1 MRAKCY
7 RRASLPLLFVAVL
20 ACNKAPTATQIMTDK
35 MDQSKASR
43 PAHWDYMVDNAML
56 QDMSLTDNH
65 FIPHSDEL
73 NGTGTARLDRM
84 VKILDTYGGT
94 VRLET
99 DSTDEAF
106 TARRIDHAREY
117 LAVAGCDMSR
127 VKVAAMMSGGRGMP
141 AEQAI
146 QTVDRSREE
155 KDSAE
160 PAPLSFSGS
169 SSENN

>member
-1 MRAKCY
+1 MCAKYY

-20 ACNKAPTATQIMTDK
+20 ACNKVPTATQIMSDR
-35 MDQSKASR
+35 MDQSMASR
-43 PAHWDYMVDNAML
+43 PAHWDYMVDNAIL
-56 QDMSLTDNH
+56 HDMSLTDNH

-73 NGTGTARLDRM
+73 NGTGVARLDRM

-106 TARRIDHAREY
+106 TARRIEHAREY
-117 LAVAGCDMSR
+117 LTVSGCDMSR

-141 AEQAI
+141 AELAI
-146 QTVDRSREE
+146 QAADRSREDKQE
-155 KDSAE
+155 SQLE
-160 PAPLSFSGS
+160 LPSFGGAS
-169 SSENN
+169 